1 MAYSYVSAGTALS
14 QVYSSLHDSHS
25 MLQSHTTCSHT
36 RLSTVTSL
44 AFYCNVRL
52 TFCQAIQFTVWL
64 MHSARQV
71 GLLQVIGAPLAAG
84 LLALDGYLGLAGWQ
98 WLFIVEG
105 IPTVLMG
112 VYTKV
117 NLAES
122 PAKASFL
129 TPAEKA
135 WLQQRHADSK
145 VPIVLSLLW
154 PFTPALPSLW
164 RYASIM
170 PAERAPDGLAK
181 QPSALVFLCEAL
193 LSSQGRQPLELQD
206 A

>member
-1 MAYSYVSAGTALS
+1 MY
-14 QVYSSLHDSHS
+14 
-25 MLQSHTTCSHT
+25 
-36 RLSTVTSL
+36 
-44 AFYCNVRL
+44 F
-52 TFCQAIQFTVWL
+52 
-64 MHSARQV
+64 ARQV
-71 GLLQVIGAPLAAG
+71 GLLLQVIGAPLAAG

-135 WLQQRHADSK
+135 WLQQRHAESK
-145 VPIVLSLLW
+145 VPVVLPLLW
-154 PFTPALPSLW
+154 SFPPCIALTM
-164 RYASIM
+164 AFCKHT
-170 PAERAPDGLAK
+170 AG
-181 QPSALVFLCEAL
+181 
-193 LSSQGRQPLELQD
+193 
-206 A
+206 

>member
-1 MAYSYVSAGTALS
+1 MY
-14 QVYSSLHDSHS
+14 
-25 MLQSHTTCSHT
+25 
-36 RLSTVTSL
+36 
-44 AFYCNVRL
+44 F
-52 TFCQAIQFTVWL
+52 
-64 MHSARQV
+64 ARQF
-71 GLLQVIGAPLAAG
+71 GLLQVIGAPLAAA

-135 WLQQRHADSK
+135 WLQQRHAESK
-145 VPIVLSLLW
+145 VPLVLSLYSL
-154 PFTPALPSLW
+154 LPLHCFAM
-164 RYASIM
+164 ASCKHN
-170 PAERAPDGLAK
+170 AGGKHCRRLRLR
-181 QPSALVFLCEAL
+181 PS
-193 LSSQGRQPLELQD
+193 
-206 A
+206 